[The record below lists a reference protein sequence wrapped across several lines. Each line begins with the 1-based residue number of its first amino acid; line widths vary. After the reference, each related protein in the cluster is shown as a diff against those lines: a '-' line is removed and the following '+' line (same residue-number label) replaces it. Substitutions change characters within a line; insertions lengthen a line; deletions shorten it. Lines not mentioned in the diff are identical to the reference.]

1 LDSILEIVGNGA
13 WNGGTPVA
21 NAVYENKG
29 MSFKGGIPVTAQTIE
44 DRIGVRTRMA
54 AAPDEK
60 IGLMALQALL
70 AAPGFD
76 PTRIKLLIGATNIG
90 ENRYDPG
97 PLIRH
102 PFEIVRKF
110 CPNTMVM
117 DLYAGCPGFN
127 VSVELIFMLSL
138 AGILGPGDISV
149 VVGAENLHREIV
161 FRPMD
166 TSNIIFGDDAMATAL
181 QTTSAR
187 NQSGEVAEKRMP
199 RCRVAGDFVTGI
211 AQHLVDLTGRR
222 RIDGIIVDNQLGKFL
237 YRVPATAARVQH
249 QMVEL
254 MHPEEVAQKTFNR
267 FKDALN
273 FYDAHVNSFA
283 FDIMTLEK
291 DPAMVEKIARSYVL
305 SGRYN
310 AVASVFL
317 APDFTADI
325 VIHEGRGCR
334 FEKPRHG
341 VIDTRTT
348 THGVFAD
355 YIQAVA
361 DGDDVVGEMD
371 GKGVFLH
378 ATRGAKVHLTRLL
391 SENNMTLNDIELLFE
406 HQANF
411 AMIPLTLEQVLPV
424 DDGGDVKKSAA
435 DYIANKM
442 VNNIHT
448 RGNCSVVCMQRL
460 PYDLRQNVLTPDSVH
475 GFPINRNLDGLK
487 NAKKIL
493 YDSVGSGMTRSSFL
507 RIIP

>member
-1 LDSILEIVGNGA
+1 MDSILDIVGNGA
-13 WNGGTPVA
+13 WNGGTLVD
-21 NAVYENKG
+21 NSVYENKG
-29 MSFKGGIPVTAQTIE
+29 MFFKGGIPVTAQTIE
-44 DRIGVRTRMA
+44 ERIGVRTRMA
-54 AAPDEK
+54 ASADEK
-60 IGLMALQALL
+60 IGLLALQDLL
-70 AAPGFD
+70 SAPGFD
-76 PTRIKLLIGATNIG
+76 PSRIKLLIGATNIG

-102 PFEIVRKF
+102 PFELIRQI
-110 CPNTMVM
+110 CPGAMVM

-127 VSVELIFMLSL
+127 VSVELVLMLSL
-138 AGILGPGDISV
+138 TGSLTPGDISV
-149 VVGAENLHREIV
+149 VVGAENLHRETV

-181 QTTSAR
+181 ETRKLGSA
-187 NQSGEVAEKRMP
+187 SGAVFEKRRQRCPVTADFVAE
-199 RCRVAGDFVTGI
+199 I
-211 AQHLVDLTGRR
+211 AQHLAELTEYQ

-254 MHPEEVAQKTFNR
+254 IFPEEVANKTFKR

-273 FYDAHVNSFA
+273 FYDTYVNAFA
-283 FDIMTLEK
+283 FDIMTLDK
-291 DPAMVEKIARSYVL
+291 KPAMVEKIARSYVQ

-310 AVASVFL
+310 TVASVFL
-317 APDFTADI
+317 APDYTADI
-325 VIHEGRGCR
+325 VVHEGRDCR
-334 FEKPRHG
+334 FERPRYG
-341 VIDTRTT
+341 VIDSRTT
-348 THGVFAD
+348 THGVFAN
-355 YIQAVA
+355 YIEAVE

-378 ATRGAKVHLTRLL
+378 ATRGANAHLTRLL
-391 SENNMTLNDIELLFE
+391 SENNMTLNDMDLLFE

-424 DDGGDVKKSAA
+424 DAGEDSKKAA
-435 DYIANKM
+435 AEYIASKM

-460 PYDLRQNVLTPDSVH
+460 PYELEQHALTPDTVH
-475 GFPINRNLDGLK
+475 GFPINRNLDGLQ

-507 RIIP
+507 RIVS

>member
-1 LDSILEIVGNGA
+1 LDSILDIVGNGA
-13 WNGGTPVA
+13 WNGGTLVD
-21 NAVYENKG
+21 NSVYENKG
-29 MSFKGGIPVTAQTIE
+29 MFFKGGIPVTAQTIE
-44 DRIGVRTRMA
+44 ERIGVRTRMA
-54 AAPDEK
+54 ASADEK
-60 IGLMALQALL
+60 IGLLALQALL
-70 AAPGFD
+70 SATGFD
-76 PTRIKLLIGATNIG
+76 PGRIKLLIGATNIG

-102 PFEIVRKF
+102 PFELIRQIS
-110 CPNTMVM
+110 PGTMVM

-127 VSVELIFMLSL
+127 VSVELVLMLSL
-138 AGILGPGDISV
+138 TGSLKPGDISV
-149 VVGAENLHREIV
+149 VVGAENLHRETV

-181 QTTSAR
+181 ETRALGSA
-187 NQSGEVAEKRMP
+187 SGAVFEKRRQGCP
-199 RCRVAGDFVTGI
+199 VTANFVAGI
-211 AQHLVDLTGRR
+211 AQHLADLTGHQ

-237 YRVPATAARVQH
+237 YRVPATAARVQN

-254 MHPEEVAQKTFNR
+254 MFPEEVANKTFKR

-283 FDIMTLEK
+283 FDIMTLGK
-291 DPAMVEKIARSYVL
+291 HPAMVEKIARSYVQ

-310 AVASVFL
+310 TVASVFL
-317 APDFTADI
+317 APDYTADI
-325 VIHEGRGCR
+325 VVHEGRDCR
-334 FEKPRHG
+334 FERPRYG
-341 VIDTRTT
+341 VIDSRTT
-348 THGVFAD
+348 THGVFAN
-355 YIQAVA
+355 YIEAVE

-378 ATRGAKVHLTRLL
+378 ATRGANAHLTRLL
-391 SENNMTLNDIELLFE
+391 SENNMTLNDMDLLFE

-424 DDGGDVKKSAA
+424 DAGEDAKKAA
-435 DYIANKM
+435 AEYIAGKM

-460 PYDLRQNVLTPDSVH
+460 PYDLEQHALTPDTVH
-475 GFPINRNLDGLK
+475 GFPINRNLDKLQ

-507 RIIP
+507 RIVP